1 MVMVMM
7 RVVVMVMVMI
17 SSNQPLGCS
26 STCRLVSRCA
36 EIRPSAD

>member
-7 RVVVMVMVMI
+7 MMRVVVMVMI

-26 STCRLVSRCA
+26 STCRLGSGCA
-36 EIRPSAD
+36 